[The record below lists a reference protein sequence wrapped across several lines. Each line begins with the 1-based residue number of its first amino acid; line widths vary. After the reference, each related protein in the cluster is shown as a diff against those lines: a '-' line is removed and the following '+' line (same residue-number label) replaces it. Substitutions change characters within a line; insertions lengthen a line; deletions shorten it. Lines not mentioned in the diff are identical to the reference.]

1 MAPKFVAPYRMSGR
15 QDKNDAADALAI
27 CETVQRQLRALC
39 RGRNSAFFQRGISSP
54 HDGRWGRG
62 FLQLPRATPIS
73 PHRAGWEMAR
83 GPGDVVEDR
92 DRMAGSLLPR
102 QRAADAA

>member
-62 FLQLPRATPIS
+62 SLQLPRAIPIS
-73 PHRAGWEMAR
+73 PHRAGWEWRVDQVTSMS
-83 GPGDVVEDR
+83 GDANLRVETKT
-92 DRMAGSLLPR
+92 
-102 QRAADAA
+102 